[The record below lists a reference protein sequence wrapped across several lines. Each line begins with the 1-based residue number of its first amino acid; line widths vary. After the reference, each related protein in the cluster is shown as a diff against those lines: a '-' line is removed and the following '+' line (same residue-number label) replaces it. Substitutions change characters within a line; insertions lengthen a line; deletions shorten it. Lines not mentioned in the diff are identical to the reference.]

1 MLVSELHPHL
11 DDPGADAR
19 RSDFLVGAID
29 FCRAHDMSITQVAG
43 HGWLVRRDPDVVDPG
58 RVLACVEERDHDF
71 EVMEVGGGFRWTTH
85 TTLRE
90 AVAHLARGNAPASPV
105 PVPVPS

>member
-1 MLVSELHPHL
+1 MLASKLHPHL
-11 DDPGADAR
+11 DDPGANAR

-29 FCRAHDMSITQVAG
+29 YYHAHEMSITPVAG

-85 TTLRE
+85 TSLRE
-90 AVAHLARGNAPASPV
+90 AVAHLARWSAPASLV
-105 PVPVPS
+105 PVTS